1 MNKSSHNPLDD
12 GVIPVLRDPQ
22 ELKEALFLFQHV
34 LEQTRRNPDPS
45 IERYLPPQ
53 SFIDSITN
61 LLEMHGICVKGMDTN
76 EKTIGRIFQSKAKQ
90 EENSQIENI
99 GIPPMSPS
107 DQRDDND
114 SHTTLECKK
123 PKARKLDFDFLNDK
137 QVDEC
142 KVKVEKKLSPPINPP
157 LTPPPAVHD
166 TPKVM
171 KRNEEGGRVWNMS
184 TPRSRRKRRKK
195 YGGSM
200 NKKFKHLGSLL
211 SETPKNVE
219 GIPSSIQIDDEKQIA
234 LSPFGISATQDQNSN
249 DDFAFHSQSSLPNGF

>member
-1 MNKSSHNPLDD
+1 MNKASHNPFDT
-12 GVIPVLRDPQ
+12 GAIPALRDPQ

-34 LEQTRRNPDPS
+34 LEQTRQNPDPS
-45 IERYLPPQ
+45 IERYLPSQ
-53 SFIDSITN
+53 SFIDSITKI
-61 LLEMHGICVKGMDTN
+61 LEMNGLCVKDVNAN
-76 EKTIGRIFQSKAKQ
+76 ERTIEGGIQSKAKQ
-90 EENSQIENI
+90 EKNSQIGKNV
-99 GIPPMSPS
+99 GIPPMSPT
-107 DQRDDND
+107 DKRDDDD
-114 SHTTLECKK
+114 SHTTLEYKK
-123 PKARKLDFDFLNDK
+123 PRARKLNFDFRNDN

-142 KVKVEKKLSPPINPP
+142 KVEKKLSPPINPP

-211 SETPKNVE
+211 AEKPKNME
-219 GIPSSIQIDDEKQIA
+219 GIPSSIQIDGKKQIA
-234 LSPFGISATQDQNSN
+234 LSPVGISATQDQYSN